1 MDDEDYDDRK
11 NKEKNQELKNKI
23 ESELLYQRKMT

>member
-11 NKEKNQELKNKI
+11 NKKKNQELKNKI